1 MPPTPPPQDPTSP
14 TAVQQVTAELLAPAD
29 GAEYTLAVRGDC
41 MRPAG
46 VFDGDWVILRRQDHA
61 QDGEIVVA
69 QYPGQPPG
77 MCWLGLKHFHRA
89 GLWVRLEA
97 MPLR

>member
-14 TAVQQVTAELLAPAD
+14 TAVQQVTAELLALAD

-46 VFDGDWVILRRQDHA
+46 VFDGDAIILRRQAHA
-61 QDGEIVVA
+61 HDGQIVVA
-69 QYPGQPPG
+69 HYPGQPPG
-77 MCWLGLKHFHRA
+77 TRWLGLKHFHRA
-89 GLWVRLEA
+89 GQWVR
-97 MPLR
+97 